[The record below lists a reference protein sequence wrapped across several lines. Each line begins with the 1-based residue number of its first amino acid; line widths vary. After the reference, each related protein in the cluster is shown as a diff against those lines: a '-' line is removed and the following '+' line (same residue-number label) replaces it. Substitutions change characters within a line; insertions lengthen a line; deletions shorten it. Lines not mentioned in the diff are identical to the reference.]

1 MIESATVEFKREY
14 INDLYKEVIAF
25 VNTSGGT
32 IYVGVN
38 DDGSVCG
45 GVFRVRIFCGKYA
58 SDTACGRAALYGVC
72 RFCRRAGARGK
83 AQRV

>member
-32 IYVGVN
+32 IYVGIN

-45 GVFRVRIFCGKYA
+45 IDKSV
-58 SDTACGRAALYGVC
+58 
-72 RFCRRAGARGK
+72 
-83 AQRV
+83 

>member
-32 IYVGVN
+32 IYVGIN

-45 GVFRVRIFCGKYA
+45 I
-58 SDTACGRAALYGVC
+58 DNIND
-72 RFCRRAGARGK
+72 
-83 AQRV
+83 AQIKCIHHI